1 MNASLGRVALRV
13 LVGCVLV
20 FGANG
25 VGFGQVVINEIMYD
39 PNPPAPSVAGEWFE
53 LYNDGNSPVDLE
65 DWTFSDAGSNP
76 NTFTISGNLMIGA
89 KGYLVLGRNSDT
101 SANGGV
107 PKVDYEYGTAFSLA
121 NGDDEI
127 IMVDNTNNEMDR
139 VEYDVNPWPL
149 GNGASIA
156 LKTTT
161 DYQTFDNN
169 DPTNWCVSTK
179 EYGTGAR
186 GTPRAANDCPLPNIV
201 INEIMHNPSQV
212 ADSAGEWIEL
222 YNAGVGAVDINGWV
236 IEDDGVAT
244 ETHTISVAGG
254 LSIAAGEY
262 LVLGPDDST
271 ATNGGVTVDYEYTT
285 IELGDDSDGLVL
297 KDGSVE
303 RDRVV
308 WDNGA
313 TFPDPSG
320 ASMSLKSPDLDN
332 ADGANWCAATATYG
346 DGDRGT
352 PGSANDCI
360 RFTGEIFE
368 IQGSDRDS
376 PHMGAVATTNDNIV
390 TAVGAGG
397 FFMQTPTNRS
407 DSDANTSDGIFV
419 VHSGTPVV
427 MVGDQVDVV
436 GRVLDG
442 AGEEAERST
451 WYFTRIDATN
461 TVGSVTF
468 DASNQTLPEP
478 VEFNASRPSPNPRLP
493 SCKWE
498 YECYEGMRVRI
509 ASGTVASGN
518 QRWPGDSVAEMFITA
533 TSSRPF
539 REPGIEYP
547 GLPGLPVWDGNPEV
561 FELDPDRLGLTNV
574 SWDPGTTFSATGVLA
589 YEHFDYE
596 LWPTELT
603 LQAAGPTLPRAVR
616 AKESGEITV
625 ASLNLLN
632 LGASADATKLGK
644 LSGYIRE
651 VLGSPDI
658 VGVQEA
664 LGLTALQN
672 LATRIATDDSNVSY
686 TARVEASGTSQAVG
700 FLVRSGVTI
709 NSVTEHGRSETF
721 IDPRSGSVVALNDRP
736 PLVLDATVGE
746 FAFSVIVIH
755 SRSLIG
761 IDDAASGEFRR
772 VKRLEQAQSLARLVE
787 SRQDSKLIVVGDY
800 NAYEFTDGYA
810 DVVGQ
815 ISGKVT
821 PSENLHSGPDLVTRD
836 LCVLTERV
844 PASDRYST
852 LFQGSAQVL
861 DHALVNQALERHVVE
876 MQFARGNA
884 DAAFDDED
892 DATNVLRNSDH
903 DGFVVYLSSDAKPP
917 VNPSPCQAPLPPGTP
932 AMADLDLDAES
943 QVVSASRIRFNVKV
957 ENAGPDIA
965 RDVVVTSS
973 FSGAAASMEASTSG
987 CGEDPDGVPECSLGD
1002 IAAGDAAS
1010 FTIDVD
1016 TGGARETS
1024 LGYSGSVGSDASD
1037 PSPRDDDVR
1046 MVQPLGPPNAPT
1058 DLVAAAIGSTEIE
1071 LRWQDNSRAETEFDV
1086 FLQGPGDSRLRLIGS
1101 VPANTTTT
1109 VVDELVPNIRYNFA
1123 VEARNGPLRSG
1134 RTPTSTA
1141 TTWWSDA
1148 AGCGED
1154 DVLCLGS
1161 FEVEVE
1167 WTTRDG
1173 ETGRGIAER
1182 LTAESGDFW
1191 FFHPANIE
1199 MVIKVLD
1206 GCRIDGHYWVF
1217 AAGLTDV
1224 EVTTTVRD
1232 LRTGLEM
1239 SWTNPQGTLF
1249 EPISDMS
1256 AFATCGEASR
1266 TNGASRI
1273 RLSGAPKDRAADLY
1287 RASLTEVD
1295 RVAAAGSECAE
1306 SETALCLQ
1314 NSRYQVRANWHTGE
1328 QSGAA
1333 TAIPRTSDTG
1343 MFWFFSSDNVELIV
1357 KVLDGC
1363 ALNGHRWVLMG
1374 GLTDVGVEI
1383 IVTDTESDETKV
1395 YESPGGSLFS
1405 TRFDTTA
1412 FSCST
1417 GR

>member
-1 MNASLGRVALRV
+1 MNASLGRVALRL

-20 FGANG
+20 FCGTG
-25 VGFGQVVINEIMYD
+25 VGFGQIVITEILDD
-39 PNPPAPSVAGEWFE
+39 PDDSYGGNPNGEWFE
-53 LYNDGNSPVDLE
+53 ILNDGSTDVDI
-65 DWTFSDAGSNP
+65 DRWTFSEDDGNNES
-76 NTFTISGNLMIGA
+76 FTISGSNIIPAGE
-89 KGYLVLGRNSDT
+89 YFVLGRNAT
-101 SANGGV
+101 KSANGGV
-107 PKVDYEYGTAFSLA
+107 TIDYEYGTAFILT
-121 NGDDEI
+121 NGTDEI
-127 IMVDNTNNEMDR
+127 VITDQNGIEQDR
-139 VEYDVNPWPL
+139 VEYTSSWPG
-149 GNGASIA
+149 GNATSMA
-156 LKTTT
+156 
-161 DYQTFDNN
+161 FD
-169 DPTNWCVSTK
+169 TSTSDNSS
-179 EYGTGAR
+179 
-186 GTPRAANDCPLPNIV
+186 AAN
-201 INEIMHNPSQV
+201 
-212 ADSAGEWIEL
+212 W
-222 YNAGVGAVDINGWV
+222 
-236 IEDDGVAT
+236 
-244 ETHTISVAGG
+244 
-254 LSIAAGEY
+254 
-262 LVLGPDDST
+262 
-271 ATNGGVTVDYEYTT
+271 
-285 IELGDDSDGLVL
+285 SDGTVFYL
-297 KDGSVE
+297 DGSTG
-303 RDRVV
+303 
-308 WDNGA
+308 N
-313 TFPDPSG
+313 
-320 ASMSLKSPDLDN
+320 K
-332 ADGANWCAATATYG
+332 
-346 DGDRGT
+346 GT
-352 PGSANDCI
+352 PGCANTVMACVQPAAPQTPLDQVDATI
-360 RFTGEIFE
+360 YE
-368 IQGSDRDS
+368 IQGSGATS
-376 PHMGAVATTNDNIV
+376 PSGILGKLATTEDNIV
-390 TAVGAGG
+390 TATGALG
-397 FFMQTPTNRS
+397 FFIQTPTAAS
-407 DSDANTSDGIFV
+407 DDDDDTSDGIYV
-419 VHSGTPVV
+419 LYNGTLTIN
-427 MVGDQVDVV
+427 VGDQVDVTGKV
-436 GRVLDG
+436 
-442 AGEEAERST
+442 EESFG
-451 WYFTRIDATN
+451 FTRINATDQILNAAVTVDATN
-461 TVGSVTF
+461 L
-468 DASNQTLPEP
+468 TLPAP
-478 VEFNASRPSPNPRLP
+478 VELNASLPSPNPRSL
-493 SCKWE
+493 SCASSFE
-498 YECYEGMRVRI
+498 LECYEGMRVRV
-509 ASGTVASGN
+509 ASGTVASGS
-518 QRWPGDSVAEMFITA
+518 QRHGADTDPVGEMYVTA
-533 TSSRPF
+533 TASRPF

-547 GLPGLPVWDGNPEV
+547 GESGLPVWDGNPEV
-561 FELDPDRLGLTNV
+561 FKLDPDKLGLTNV
-574 SWDPGTTFSATGVLA
+574 SWDPGTTFSATGVLG
-589 YEHFDYE
+589 YEFFNYE

-603 LQAAGPTLPRAVR
+603 RQAAGPTLPRAVR

-644 LSGYIRE
+644 LSRYIRE
-651 VLGSPDI
+651 VLDSPDI

-686 TARVEASGTSQAVG
+686 TARVEAPGTGQAVG

-721 IDPRSGSVVALNDRP
+721 IDPRDGTVDSLNDRP
-736 PLVLDATVGE
+736 PVVLDATIGSL
-746 FAFSVIVIH
+746 AFSVVVIH
-755 SRSLIG
+755 NRSLIG
-761 IDDAASGEFRR
+761 IDDPAAGEWRR
-772 VKRLEQAQSLARLVE
+772 TKRLEQAQSVARLVE
-787 SRQDSKLIVVGDY
+787 SLQDSKVIVVGDY
-800 NAYEFTDGYA
+800 NAYEFTDGYV

-821 PSENLHSGPDLVTRD
+821 PGLNLHSGPDLVTRD

-844 PASDRYST
+844 PASDRYSA
-852 LFQGSAQVL
+852 LFQGSAQML
-861 DHALVNQALERHVVE
+861 DHALVNQNLERHVVE
-876 MQFARGNA
+876 IQYARGNA
-884 DAAFDDED
+884 DAAFDDAD

-917 VNPSPCQAPLPPGTP
+917 VDPSPCQGPAPLPPAP
-932 AMADLDLDAES
+932 PQADLDLDAES

-957 ENAGPDIA
+957 ENAGPDTA

-973 FSGAAASMEASTSG
+973 FSGAAVSMEASTSG

-1002 IAAGDAAS
+1002 IVAGDAAS

-1249 EPISDMS
+1249 EPITDMS

-1287 RASLTEVD
+1287 RASLTEAD

-1314 NSRYQVRANWHTGE
+1314 NSRYQVRANWHTGA

-1343 MFWFFSSDNVELIV
+1343 MFWFFSSDNVELFV

-1383 IVTDTESDETKV
+1383 MVTDTESDETKV
-1395 YESPGGSLFS
+1395 YESAGGSLFS

-1412 FSCST
+1412 FSCNA